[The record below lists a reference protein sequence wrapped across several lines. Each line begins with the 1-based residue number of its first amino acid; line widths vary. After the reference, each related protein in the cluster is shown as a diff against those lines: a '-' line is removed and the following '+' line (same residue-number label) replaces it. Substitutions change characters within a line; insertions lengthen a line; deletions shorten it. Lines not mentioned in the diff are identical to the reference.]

1 MRADDR
7 IRVQH
12 MIDAGES
19 VAAFIEGRVRDDLDR
34 DRMLLFAVVRGIEVL
49 GEAAS
54 KVSDETRSAY
64 AQIPWGAI
72 VTMRHRLVH
81 GYFEVDSDIVWRT
94 AREEIP
100 GLLIQLCTL
109 TAD

>member
-1 MRADDR
+1 MRADDH

-19 VAAFIEGRVRDDLDR
+19 VVAFTEGRVREDLDR

-54 KVSDETRSAY
+54 GVSEETRSAS
-64 AQIPWGAI
+64 AQRPWGAI

-81 GYFEVDSDIVWRT
+81 GYFEVDPDIVWRT

-100 GLLIQLCTL
+100 GLLVQLRSL

>member
-1 MRADDR
+1 MRGDDR

-12 MIDAGES
+12 MVDAGES
-19 VAAFIEGRVRDDLDR
+19 VVAFTEDRARGDLDR

-49 GEAAS
+49 GEAAW
-54 KVSDETRSAY
+54 KVSEETRTASP
-64 AQIPWGAI
+64 QIPWGAI

-81 GYFEVDSDIVWRT
+81 GYFDVDPDIVWRT

-100 GLLIQLCTL
+100 ALLVQLRALATG
-109 TAD
+109 

>member
-19 VAAFIEGRVRDDLDR
+19 VVAFTAGRVREDLDR
-34 DRMLLFAVVRGIEVL
+34 DRMLLFAVVRGIEIL

-54 KVSDETRSAY
+54 KVSEETRSAS

-81 GYFEVDSDIVWRT
+81 GYFEVDPDIVWRT

-100 GLLIQLCTL
+100 DLLDQLRSL
-109 TAD
+109 IAA